1 MSYTPASSSNAPQK
15 DNRKLIYGLLITALV
30 VTWGYIIYDH
40 NQTKQ
45 IITEKNTEYVT
56 VSSAR
61 DSIKAE
67 FDKQADRLD
76 SLTGNNVQLQG
87 ALAEKNS
94 ELLKL
99 KSNISSILKKKNASD
114 AELAQAKQMIS
125 ELNGKIDGYVEEINK
140 LKGENQQLTAANQ
153 QLTIDKTQL
162 TNEKGEL
169 QNSLSKTQAEKAN
182 IEDLASTLHASNINV
197 AAMHVKGN
205 GKESETS
212 TAKRADLLVISCT
225 LDENRVTASGKKT
238 LYVCVYNPDGT
249 ASGTEGTFKQRDG
262 SDKPY
267 TNKVE
272 VNYEQGKPMP
282 VSFNWKPGN
291 KFVTGNYKIEIY
303 HNGFKIGEGTKSL
316 KKGGFLGL

>member
-1 MSYTPASSSNAPQK
+1 MSYTTTSSNAPKK
-15 DNRKLIYGLLITALV
+15 DTRNLIYGLLIAALV
-30 VTWGYIIYDH
+30 ITWGYIIWDH
-40 NQTKQ
+40 KQTKEV
-45 IITEKNTEYVT
+45 ITQKDTQYVT
-56 VSSAR
+56 VTTAR

-99 KSNISSILKKKNASD
+99 KSNISSILKKKNATD
-114 AELAQAKQMIS
+114 AELTQAKQMIG

-153 QLTIDKTQL
+153 QLTTDKNQL

-169 QNSLSKTQAEKAN
+169 QNNLSKTQADKAH
-182 IEDLASTLHASNINV
+182 IEDIASTLHASNINV
-197 AAMHVKGN
+197 SAMHVKGN

-212 TAKRADLLVISCT
+212 SAKRADLFVISCT
-225 LDENRVTASGKKT
+225 LDENRITASGKKS
-238 LYVCVYNPDGT
+238 LYVCVYNPDGS

-267 TNKVE
+267 TNRVE

-282 VSFNWKPGN
+282 VSFNWKLGD
-291 KFVTGNYKIEIY
+291 KFQGGNYKIEIY

-316 KKGGFLGL
+316 RKGGFLGL

>member
-1 MSYTPASSSNAPQK
+1 MSYTTTSSNAPKK
-15 DNRKLIYGLLITALV
+15 DTRNLIYGLLIAALV
-30 VTWGYIIYDH
+30 ITWGYIIWDH
-40 NQTKQ
+40 KQTKEV
-45 IITEKNTEYVT
+45 ITQKDTQYVT
-56 VSSAR
+56 VTTAR

-99 KSNISSILKKKNASD
+99 KSNISSILKKKNATD
-114 AELAQAKQMIS
+114 AELTKAKQMIG

-153 QLTIDKTQL
+153 QLTTDKNQL

-169 QNSLSKTQAEKAN
+169 QNNLSKTQADKAH
-182 IEDLASTLHASNINV
+182 IEDIASTLHASNINV
-197 AAMHVKGN
+197 SAMHVKGN

-212 TAKRADLLVISCT
+212 SAKRADLFVISCT
-225 LDENRVTASGKKT
+225 LDENRITASGKKS
-238 LYVCVYNPDGT
+238 LYVCVYNPDGS
-249 ASGTEGTFKQRDG
+249 ASGSEGTFKQRDG

-267 TNKVE
+267 TNRVE

-282 VSFNWKPGN
+282 VSFNWKPGD
-291 KFVTGNYKIEIY
+291 KFQGGNYKIEIY

-316 KKGGFLGL
+316 RKGGFLGL

>member
-1 MSYTPASSSNAPQK
+1 MSYTPTASPNAPKK
-15 DNRKLIYGLLITALV
+15 DNLKIIIGVLIAALV
-30 VTWGYIIYDH
+30 ITWGYIIINH
-40 NQTKQ
+40 NQTKDILTQ
-45 IITEKNTEYVT
+45 KNTEYVN
-56 VSSAR
+56 VSTAR

-67 FDKQADRLD
+67 LDKAADRLD

-94 ELLKL
+94 ELLKM
-99 KSNISSILKKKNASD
+99 KSNINSILKKKNASD
-114 AELAQAKQMIS
+114 AELAQAKQMITD
-125 ELNGKIDGYVEEINK
+125 LNGKIDGYVEEINK
-140 LKGENQQLTAANQ
+140 LKGENQQLTTANQ
-153 QLTIDKTQL
+153 QLTTDKTQL

-169 QNSLSKTQAEKAN
+169 QTNLSKTQAEKAN

-197 AAMHVKGN
+197 AAMHVSGS

-212 TAKRADLLVISCT
+212 NAKRASLLIISCT
-225 LDENRVTASGKKT
+225 LDENRVTASGKKS

-267 TNKVE
+267 TNRVE

-282 VSFNWKPGN
+282 VSFNWKPGD
-291 KFVTGNYKIEIY
+291 KFQSGNYKIEIY
-303 HNGFKIGEGTKSL
+303 HNGFKIGEGTKNL